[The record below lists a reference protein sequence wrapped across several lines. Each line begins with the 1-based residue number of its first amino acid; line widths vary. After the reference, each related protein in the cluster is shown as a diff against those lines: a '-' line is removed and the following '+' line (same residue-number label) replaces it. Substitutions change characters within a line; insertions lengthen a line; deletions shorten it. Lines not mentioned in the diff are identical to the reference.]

1 MKCAKFTIPC
11 QAEGSGEDVRTMA
24 EDEAETDIEE
34 QNEQF
39 LRIVERLL
47 KPSGKKETCHRRRKE
62 KRTGME
68 RVRCPRV
75 EMATNRY
82 VLPKNL
88 FLRWVV

>member
-1 MKCAKFTIPC
+1 
-11 QAEGSGEDVRTMA
+11 MA

-62 KRTGME
+62 KRTALSTRRNGHE
-68 RVRCPRV
+68 PLRVAKKPFPAVGRLD
-75 EMATNRY
+75 TT
-82 VLPKNL
+82 
-88 FLRWVV
+88 